1 MANTENI
8 RNMCILA
15 HSNAGKT
22 SLVEAMLHKAGVID
36 RIGTR
41 EEGNTVSD
49 FDPEEIKRKISLNT
63 SVIPIEWNGAKINLL
78 DTPGTPDF
86 IGEQLEGASVC
97 GSALI
102 VVSGKSGVS
111 AGTEKAWNIAKTK
124 AKIVFINKLDD
135 VKADYAKVVEE
146 LNASFGRAI
155 APFTFPIKEGETL
168 TGFVDVIKMRAKMFS
183 PDGDTHKYEEVPDAF
198 KEIAERSRDLLLEA
212 VAEVSDEYM
221 EKYFAGEEFTE
232 EEIRKALKIGIKDGT
247 VVPVICGSVNAKI
260 GITHLLNTI
269 ADYMPAPNEFTYIEG
284 ENKKTGAIEE
294 IVCDST
300 KKTVLHVFKTVVDN
314 YVGKLSYFKVLS
326 GKITPDTL
334 LINPAQG
341 KEEKIGKIYEL
352 RGKKQTEVKELCAGD
367 IGATAKLTVTETG
380 DTLCDPSFPVAI
392 GAISF
397 PKPVLSLAIEPKAKG
412 DEEKISA
419 SLTKLAS
426 EDKTFTLERNH
437 ETHESVI
444 SGVGEQHINVICSKL
459 ESKFG
464 VSVNLKEPKT
474 PYREAIKSKVRVEG
488 KHKKQSGGHGQYGHV
503 WIEFEPAHD
512 APELV
517 FEEKVVGGAVPK
529 NFFPAVEKGLRDAMK
544 EGVLAGYPMVNLKA
558 TLVDGSYH
566 AVDSSEMAF
575 KTAASIA
582 YKEGLPKA
590 NPVIL
595 EPVGTAKVLVPNNY
609 TGDVVGDLNKRRG
622 RILGMNPIDNINTE
636 VEAIVPASE
645 MKRYATDLRALTN
658 GRGSFSYEITNYEEA
673 PAVVAEKVIQEAKA
687 NS

>member
-1 MANTENI
+1 MTNTENI
-8 RNMCILA
+8 RNMCMLA

-22 SLVEAMLHKAGVID
+22 SLVEAMLRKAGLID
-36 RIGTR
+36 RAGRT
-41 EEGNTVSD
+41 EDGNTVSD

-124 AKIVFINKLDD
+124 AKIVFVNKLDD
-135 VKADYAKVVEE
+135 IKADYAKVVEQ
-146 LNASFGRAI
+146 LNDAFGRSI
-155 APFTFPIKEGETL
+155 APFTFPIKEGEKL
-168 TGFVDVIKMRAKMFS
+168 TGFIDVIKMRAKMFS
-183 PDGDTHKYEEVPDAF
+183 PDGDTHKYEEIPENF
-198 KEIAERSRDLLLEA
+198 KEIADRSRDLLLEA
-212 VAEVSDEYM
+212 VAEVSEELM
-221 EKYFAGEEFTE
+221 EKYFAGEDFTE
-232 EEIRKALKIGIKDGT
+232 DEIKAALRIGIKDGT

-269 ADYMPAPNEFTYIEG
+269 ADYMPAPNEFVHIEG
-284 ENKKTGAIEE
+284 ENKKTGE
-294 IVCDST
+294 IAEIICD
-300 KKTVLHVFKTVVDN
+300 KNEPTVLHVFKTVVDN

-326 GKITPDTL
+326 GKITPDTT

-341 KEEKIGKIYEL
+341 KEEKIGKIYVL
-352 RGKKQTEVKELCAGD
+352 CGKKQTEVKELIAGD
-367 IGATAKLTVTETG
+367 IGATAKLSVTETG
-380 DTLCDPSFPVAI
+380 DTLCDPAFPVAI

-419 SLTKLAS
+419 SLNKLAS
-426 EDKTFTLERNH
+426 EDKTFTLTRNH
-437 ETHESVI
+437 ETHESII

-474 PYREAIKSKVRVEG
+474 PYREAIKSKVRAEG

-503 WIEFEPAHD
+503 IIEFEPVYDTAD
-512 APELV
+512 LV

-529 NFFPAVEKGLRDAMK
+529 NFFPAVEKGIIESMK

-558 TLVDGSYH
+558 TLMDGSYH

-575 KTAASIA
+575 KTAAAIA

-622 RILGMNPIDNINTE
+622 RILGMNPVDNTNTE
-636 VEAIVPASE
+636 IEAIVPASE
-645 MKRYATDLRALTN
+645 MKKYATDLRALTN
-658 GRGSFSYEITNYEEA
+658 GRGSFDYEITNYEEA
-673 PAVVAEKVIQEAKA
+673 PVVIAEKVIAESKK
-687 NS
+687 